1 MLRKEISDTLKLSVG
16 TVFVFFIVVAYA
28 FLLVRLVVDAEFPFS
43 EFLPLMVFITMLG
56 FSFYLGISLFAEE
69 KNQRAFEYLLS
80 LRFTRTRLLWNKLL
94 PRFVALSAAAVL
106 YHILSLFLRP
116 FPVPGG
122 WIVFLA
128 VYMSLF
134 LAAVSMSLV
143 HRSHITTMVYALAL
157 FMITYAIFA
166 LFTMQFQ
173 ELDLWGHAEV
183 KFVAVCL
190 FLVAATAFIGFCLHF
205 RRMDLGNMTRLFL
218 RSVGSAARY
227 LGLPLLVL
235 LIAWIVLNRFDARD
249 PAPGWTMTPSGSP
262 QADQDNGFWHLWTLS
277 ERPDLDVESDQQVI
291 LKYRRLLDP
300 RFDLDRYVEHYEY
313 WTNKAT
319 YRDYAKKRNTILKG
333 HADLLSPW
341 DIRPYRSTAITT
353 AREAILRLRRE
364 SAVYLDRYDRMLGCD
379 RFEDLTAPRFKS
391 PLPNLLAW
399 MHIAKLYNWLAILA
413 AADGRW
419 EEAEAKLLAHSEC
432 LRKAVTHSRL
442 LLVHL
447 VAKGILAD
455 TLNTLAVVM
464 NLEGCPERFFR
475 AILGRIPEANIAALG
490 SETAFKADYLA
501 FADYIEKR
509 HFSLSDHWL
518 GRLLGALFLQEN
530 RTKGYLHR
538 PYADAIALEKIPPH
552 RWKTNAADWGKRYGR
567 SRQGLLWWIQN
578 PVGKSVADTA
588 AITNLRSVVHKS
600 YNLIAIVD
608 LLRISAEFRLRD
620 DGTTPVETLLEDLTA
635 YRRKDP
641 YSGRSYGWNG
651 ERGVLYSHG
660 PDLDDDRGLRSYLP
674 DRDGD
679 LILPVRLQR
688 DPGRGGANPA
698 PEE

>member
-1 MLRKEISDTLKLSVG
+1 MPGTPGSGVLHLARRRGWERPQIRVRRRKLRRQADPSRSSARRGGTGCRHVVRNAQTDVVHLRGRVAGAEVEAVG
-16 TVFVFFIVVAYA
+16 
-28 FLLVRLVVDAEFPFS
+28 
-43 EFLPLMVFITMLG
+43 
-56 FSFYLGISLFAEE
+56 
-69 KNQRAFEYLLS
+69 
-80 LRFTRTRLLWNKLL
+80 
-94 PRFVALSAAAVL
+94 
-106 YHILSLFLRP
+106 
-116 FPVPGG
+116 
-122 WIVFLA
+122 
-128 VYMSLF
+128 
-134 LAAVSMSLV
+134 SLV
-143 HRSHITTMVYALAL
+143 P
-157 FMITYAIFA
+157 
-166 LFTMQFQ
+166 
-173 ELDLWGHAEV
+173 
-183 KFVAVCL
+183 
-190 FLVAATAFIGFCLHF
+190 
-205 RRMDLGNMTRLFL
+205 
-218 RSVGSAARY
+218 RY
-227 LGLPLLVL
+227 
-235 LIAWIVLNRFDARD
+235 
-249 PAPGWTMTPSGSP
+249 
-262 QADQDNGFWHLWTLS
+262 
-277 ERPDLDVESDQQVI
+277 PDLAS
-291 LKYRRLLDP
+291 
-300 RFDLDRYVEHYEY
+300 
-313 WTNKAT
+313 
-319 YRDYAKKRNTILKG
+319 
-333 HADLLSPW
+333 
-341 DIRPYRSTAITT
+341 
-353 AREAILRLRRE
+353 
-364 SAVYLDRYDRMLGCD
+364 
-379 RFEDLTAPRFKS
+379 
-391 PLPNLLAW
+391 
-399 MHIAKLYNWLAILA
+399 LA